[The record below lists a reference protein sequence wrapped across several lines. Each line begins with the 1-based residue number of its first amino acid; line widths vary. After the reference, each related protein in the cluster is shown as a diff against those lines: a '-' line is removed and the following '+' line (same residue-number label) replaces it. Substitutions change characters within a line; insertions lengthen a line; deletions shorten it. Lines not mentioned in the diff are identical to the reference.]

1 MPLQLDIQISDFAL
15 SQILAGI
22 AFAFGL
28 ASVQFKTRRT
38 VLLCLFVSVA
48 FNGAHFFFLSRPG
61 PSALMLLTGVRYLVA
76 IATTNRKAMIFFLL
90 VTAAAFAATFKSPLS
105 LLVLGGSLI
114 GTFGSFQPLGRKV
127 RLYFMGGNICWLVH
141 NILARTP
148 VGIIMETAFLTSSI
162 TGYWRHYGAANHK
175 KTAER

>member
-48 FNGAHFFFLSRPG
+48 FNGAHFFFLGRPG
-61 PSALMLLTGVRYLVA
+61 LT
-76 IATTNRKAMIFFLL
+76 
-90 VTAAAFAATFKSPLS
+90 
-105 LLVLGGSLI
+105 
-114 GTFGSFQPLGRKV
+114 
-127 RLYFMGGNICWLVH
+127 
-141 NILARTP
+141 
-148 VGIIMETAFLTSSI
+148 
-162 TGYWRHYGAANHK
+162 YWGAC
-175 KTAER
+175 